1 MSEWVAIVPLK
12 PPGERKTRLGP
23 HLAADERDRLA
34 ALLAGH
40 VMRILAET
48 PRIRTRIVLAAEQ
61 PSVPH
66 DRWIADRGR
75 GLNAELAAARRS
87 VFPAASLVIHA
98 DLPGLCVADVDTMI
112 DLAEQRGS
120 AVAPDRHLT
129 GTNALALADDRPFEY
144 AFGADSFAKHR
155 ARLGRECGVA
165 SRPGL
170 ALDLDTQA
178 DLEFMLDIL
187 RRDLREG
194 LIWTGEASANYVRA
208 PALPEAR

>member
-12 PPGERKTRLGP
+12 PPGERKTRLSA

-34 ALLAGH
+34 ELLADH

-48 PRIRTRIVLAAEQ
+48 PRIRSRIVLAAKQ
-61 PSVPH
+61 PSIPH

-75 GLNAELAAARRS
+75 GLNAELAEARRS
-87 VFPAASLVIHA
+87 AIPAASLVIHA
-98 DLPGLCVADVDTMI
+98 DLPGLCVADVEAMI

-129 GTNALALADDRPFEY
+129 GTNALALADDRPFDF
-144 AFGADSFAKHR
+144 AFGADSFARHR
-155 ARLGRECGVA
+155 ARLGPECGIA

-178 DLEFMLDIL
+178 DLEFALDIL
-187 RRDLREG
+187 RRDLRAASV
-194 LIWTGEASANYVRA
+194 WTDEASALYVRA
-208 PALPEAR
+208 LAVPDA

>member
-12 PPGERKTRLGP
+12 PPGERKTRLSP

-34 ALLAGH
+34 ELLADH

-48 PRIRTRIVLAAEQ
+48 PRIRTRIVLAAER

-75 GLNAELAAARRS
+75 GLNAELADARRS
-87 VFPAASLVIHA
+87 ARPAASLVIHA
-98 DLPGLCVADVDTMI
+98 DLPGLCVADVDAMI
-112 DLAEQRGS
+112 DLAEQHGS
-120 AVAPDRHLT
+120 AVAPDRHST
-129 GTNALALADDRPFEY
+129 GTNALALADDRPFDF
-144 AFGADSFAKHR
+144 AFGADSFARHR

-165 SRPGL
+165 SRSGL

-178 DLEFMLDIL
+178 DLEFALEIL
-187 RRDLREG
+187 RRD
-194 LIWTGEASANYVRA
+194 VRA
-208 PALPEAR
+208 ACGNGRSAHSTR